1 MLEVFAFMVVPMG
14 RLPAG
19 RGTINKK
26 VISEAPLWLLWRVR
40 GVCVCVCGEISM
52 ARLFVE
58 EMHEQENYL

>member
-26 VISEAPLWLLWRVR
+26 VISEAPLWLLWRVK
-40 GVCVCVCGEISM
+40 GVCVCGEISM